1 MKSIQKMWLASVV
14 GLLAASGNAAAR
26 GDVGRILA
34 ATDGAPP
41 MNSAPG
47 TPGLPEAPSNRT
59 VPKDNSTAMGKSA
72 PSAESSTKLSDSAI
86 TMKVK
91 AELLASKVLRPNG
104 IRVRTENGVVHLD
117 GKVQNDSEK
126 LTALNAVRA
135 VDGVQSV
142 VDGLQ
147 VGK

>member
-1 MKSIQKMWLASVV
+1 M
-14 GLLAASGNAAAR
+14 
-26 GDVGRILA
+26 
-34 ATDGAPP
+34 
-41 MNSAPG
+41 
-47 TPGLPEAPSNRT
+47 
-59 VPKDNSTAMGKSA
+59 KSA

-91 AELLASKVLRPNG
+91 AELLAAKGLRPNG
-104 IRVRTENGVVHLD
+104 IRVRTENGVVYLD
-117 GKVQNDSEK
+117 GRVQTDSEK

-142 VDGLQ
+142 VDGMQ